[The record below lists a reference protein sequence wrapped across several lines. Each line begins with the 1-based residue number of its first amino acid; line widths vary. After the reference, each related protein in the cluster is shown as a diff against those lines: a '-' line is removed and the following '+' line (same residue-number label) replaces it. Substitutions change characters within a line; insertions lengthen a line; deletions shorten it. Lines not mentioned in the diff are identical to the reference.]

1 MATQIELAQLAAAAY
16 RNASDFNRI
25 LAPAGWQ
32 VVLEYPEGGQTT
44 GDGSGFSAAAY
55 RGPGGEIVIAYTGTN
70 DWKDWPAAN
79 APAAVGFP
87 SPQVV
92 QAARFYWQVLNGAAG
107 GDRARISFTGH
118 SLGGGLASLMAVYFD
133 RPATVFQTAPFE
145 ASAFGAVLG
154 QYAVA
159 FAAAGI
165 DDAAWRQ
172 YLAARNDGTLSA
184 VFATRERQVA
194 HVYVSGEVLAPTRTG
209 ATAILNPALETALA
223 SGAALAN
230 GSTPRQL
237 HSMLLAWSM
246 LANPEF
252 GAQMRRLPRLYG
264 LLRDARLFDRPAE
277 TEDNDLHALLMQRE
291 AATGMLTRFTN
302 DVRRIADG
310 FADKTPVI
318 ADALIAATMAFYYA
332 RRFGIAGDTGE
343 ATAAVPGGLQLALT
357 ELAQAGSGGERAR
370 AMLEDVVDLLSGNEG
385 QYRAVQGKDRLTISD
400 GGGLRF
406 TDTQARNDLVIGLTG
421 DDEIDGGGGDDTIVT
436 GGGADRLSGGDGF
449 DVLDAGAGDDT
460 LAGGAGADRLL
471 GGLGHDT
478 YEFTGAFGHDTVI
491 DADGAGAIRIDGQA
505 LPAGLR
511 VSDNLWM
518 SADRRYTFVFT
529 PSAADPS
536 RGTLVIQQA
545 GSDKRITVRDWQRGT
560 LGVVLTDTP
569 LPQTP
574 PVATTRTIVGDRAPL
589 DTDASQPGVQYGYDE
604 LGNLLTTNTVEVRA
618 DTLYDSA
625 EADFIDAGG
634 GADSV
639 RAIRGGDDTI
649 EAGAGHDWVDAGP
662 GNDVVNGGADR
673 DVLFGND
680 GDDTVD
686 GGEDEDRVNGMAGDD
701 LLRGGAGSDLTGGGA
716 GRDVIYAGGG
726 DDVVVAGG
734 DVQPSALDA
743 PPGAVLLARGQ
754 DWGVHVVRDA
764 NGRNV
769 TYYFNWAETD
779 NDTDDDIAY
788 GEAGNDLLLGGRG
801 NDLLDGGADDDDL
814 IGEEG
819 SDTLAGGTGNDRLW
833 GDGSR
838 PYGSGDDWSVAPQE
852 VGDDLLDGGDGDDY
866 LVGDGGAD
874 TLLGGRG
881 ADTLVGDRVGAGAL
895 ATPHGSDYL
904 EGGAGDDTLAGGGAA
919 DLLYGDDGND
929 ILLGDWVNAAIDGN
943 AVRLDLTQEGD
954 DLLDGGAGRDTLIG
968 GGGHDVLQ
976 GGEGDDV
983 LYGDLGG
990 YVPADGEPIPEG
1002 NDVLEGGAGND
1013 TIFGEG
1019 GDDTLIGG
1027 AGDDYLQGGAGDDV
1041 YVYNAGDGADT
1052 IVDTEGDNEVVFG
1065 AGVDA
1070 SALAVSVS
1078 TSAAGDNVVQ
1088 LALSTGHSLRLQGGL
1103 SGATAV
1109 AFADGTRLTGAEL
1122 LQRST
1127 SGIDYQGRETNDRI
1141 FGTAGGDRLDGGR
1154 GDDLI
1159 VGQQGGDEL
1168 IGQAG
1173 NDTLEGGDGDDVLDG
1188 GIGRDLLQGGAG
1200 SDTYRLGLGSGFD
1213 EIRDDGGTLQFGP
1226 EVRLS
1231 DLRVV
1236 RRGADLEVVW
1246 SNVDRA
1252 TIRNY
1257 EFAADAWR
1265 VRLANGQELAVGD
1278 LPSVSAAPPIA
1289 NFAQAKEEF
1298 LRELRRQWL
1307 AQQIAS
1313 GLIPNADGT
1322 LGGTRTYRSDGVTV
1336 IDRITASFT
1345 ENLVESDASRITA
1358 PATTTTTSRTATFS
1372 NVITTTTYVAVQTTV
1387 PVTIRL
1393 PASPGPRSA
1402 PDPTEGGRQQTITIG
1417 YTTSVSYVPRTVR
1430 VGREEYAVNSNTA
1443 VGVLT
1448 AGAAGNVIEVHRT
1461 AIVDAG
1467 AGDDVID
1474 GRLSSTWP
1482 FSGALL
1488 FGNAGN
1494 DRIEGTP
1501 GDDWIAGGTGDD
1513 TLRGGRGADRYLRF
1527 AGDGRDLI
1535 VDEDWRDY
1543 GLLGPV
1549 EGWPHATVE
1558 QIRAL
1563 LDAAP
1568 GEDDV
1573 LVLPGGVR
1581 PADLRLSWSTR
1592 TLRTAV
1598 QDTALRQDGMWRWE
1612 RIDPITSAL
1621 VAAYEVAVPV
1631 LTVRWSDTEAV
1642 DIVFPTRQMPRAWGI
1657 EYVEFADGTRLSRD
1671 ELFAL
1676 APPFDRETID
1686 ADNELVGVTRGY
1698 GGDGDDRLVGTPG
1711 DDFLVGGSGDDVL
1724 EGGAG
1729 NDVLYGGKGADL
1741 LEGGDGNDVLGDL
1754 HDRWGSSQSGADEF
1768 YGAGNTYRGGRG
1780 NDLIHGTWDAD
1791 VYEFRLGDGRDT
1803 VVHVPRRL
1811 PPETYANWLEIV
1823 GAGFRDYA
1831 LGDLPPEIRARVE
1844 SGYPWRDIPLKSL
1857 DTLRF
1862 AAGIS
1867 SADVSVRRDG
1877 NDLLV
1882 EHRNGTDSVRFLA
1895 WFGPSSFGSFGFGE
1909 MYQPLGRIEFADGTV
1924 WSVAADGSVSVE
1936 STGNAQPSDG
1946 DDRLLGSDGADRID
1960 ALAGNDRIEAGAGD
1974 DVLQGNAGDDVLAL
1988 GGGADAV
1995 ILNRGDGADTVL
2007 AANAGG
2013 GAGERNDTL
2022 LIGAASIGEIR
2033 LAREGD
2039 DLVVKIAGTS
2049 DSVRLAGWYAHP
2061 DNRTF
2066 VSLIVDGNPFA
2077 AATAPGTAT
2086 TPAYDFARIVEGFDR
2101 AYAANPALGDWPIER
2116 RYLMP
2121 PPEQPPT
2128 PIEPLNAAATLAAD
2142 AATIAAQSASE
2153 PVSTSERVRLLRPP
2167 ARWVAE
2173 VVGAGDTGV
2182 KVPLEARVLGAEEP
2196 GLQTSIAVCV
2206 PEGSRPPVAG
2216 APHRSTGGMAEDAAM
2231 DDAFARVTIP
2241 RRPTVRPVTAAMVE
2255 AALTK
2260 LDRGSG
2266 SESSLRAD
2274 AGELRVIAREYGQMP
2289 FAATDLAPAA
2299 SDARI
2304 RETWRRI
2311 EAYLRAQRD
2320 EGMAPVLGG
2329 EDEGALRPL
2338 ARGDWSAAVLAADR
2352 PHRLPRA
2359 GHYALAA

>member
-1 MATQIELAQLAAAAY
+1 MASVNDYAQLAATVYAKTSRNEIREGPDWEALELQRDHPVTGFAAGVF
-16 RNASDFNRI
+16 RHRA
-25 LAPAGWQ
+25 
-32 VVLEYPEGGQTT
+32 T
-44 GDGSGFSAAAY
+44 G
-55 RGPGGEIVIAYTGTN
+55 EVVIAYAGTGQEKVR
-70 DWKDWPAAN
+70 DWVFGNVPAAL
-79 APAAVGFP
+79 GEY
-87 SPQVV
+87 SPQVL
-92 QAARFYWQVLNGAAG
+92 AAMELYV
-107 GDRARISFTGH
+107 RARANYGTHITFTGH

-133 RPATVFQTAPFE
+133 RPAVVFAPAPFE
-145 ASAFGAVLG
+145 LSATRAPLLNDYAQRLRAKGLRDAAFEGYIPAEHFADRERNVEAHTIAGDVVLQRFGRERTVVDAARDRIVPAATSLASPFDLHSLVLNAAALASPAFAQALQRLPTLVPVLFDRTLHARDAEEDPDADFLHRLLRRQWGIEGQSAGQAVQRFAADVLLLAGDTGLAQTQARDALLAAAVEHHYHRADATPCFTVSEGHLSFDPGALVGPGMLASLSESKAIPRLQQALSSAFGADAAYTAQLAG
-154 QYAVA
+154 CTRWHIQQG
-159 FAAAGI
+159 AAAMRFTGEGSAN
-165 DDAAWRQ
+165 DAAVGGVHGDF
-172 YLAARNDGTLSA
+172 LD
-184 VFATRERQVA
+184 
-194 HVYVSGEVLAPTRTG
+194 
-209 ATAILNPALETALA
+209 
-223 SGAALAN
+223 GAAGDDVL
-230 GSTPRQL
+230 
-237 HSMLLAWSM
+237 
-246 LANPEF
+246 
-252 GAQMRRLPRLYG
+252 
-264 LLRDARLFDRPAE
+264 
-277 TEDNDLHALLMQRE
+277 
-291 AATGMLTRFTN
+291 TGN
-302 DVRRIADG
+302 AG
-310 FADKTPVI
+310 
-318 ADALIAATMAFYYA
+318 ADALF
-332 RRFGIAGDTGE
+332 
-343 ATAAVPGGLQLALT
+343 
-357 ELAQAGSGGERAR
+357 
-370 AMLEDVVDLLSGNEG
+370 
-385 QYRAVQGKDRLTISD
+385 
-400 GGGLRF
+400 
-406 TDTQARNDLVIGLTG
+406 
-421 DDEIDGGGGDDTIVT
+421 
-436 GGGADRLSGGDGF
+436 
-449 DVLDAGAGDDT
+449 
-460 LAGGAGADRLL
+460 GGAGNDLLLGGLGDDFLAGDAGSDRLL
-471 GGLGHDT
+471 GGLGFDT
-478 YEFTGAFGHDTVI
+478 YELAGDFGRDTVI
-491 DADGAGAIRIDGQA
+491 DADSAGQIRIDGAA
-505 LPAGLR
+505 LPQGLR
-511 VSDNLWM
+511 VGENVWM
-518 SADRRYTFVFT
+518 TADRRYTFVFA
-529 PSAADPS
+529 PSAADPT
-536 RGTLVIQQA
+536 RGTLVIRQA
-545 GSDKRITVRDWQRGT
+545 GSGNQITVRDWQRGA
-560 LGVVLTDTP
+560 LGVDLTDTR

-589 DTDASQPGVQYGYDE
+589 DTDPSQPGVQYGYDE

-618 DTLYDSA
+618 DILYDSA
-625 EADFIDAGG
+625 EPDFIDAGG

-649 EAGAGHDWVDAGP
+649 DAGAGHDWVDAGP
-662 GNDVVNGGADR
+662 GNDVVNGGADW

-701 LLRGGAGSDLTGGGA
+701 LLRGGSGSDLIGGGA
-716 GRDVIYAGGG
+716 GRDVIYAGAG

-734 DVQPSALDA
+734 DVQPSALES

-769 TYYFNWAETD
+769 TYFFNWTETD
-779 NDTDDDIAY
+779 GDADGDIAY

-881 ADTLVGDRVGAGAL
+881 ADTVVGDRVGAGAL

-919 DLLYGDDGND
+919 DLLYGNDGND

-943 AVRLDLTQEGD
+943 VVRLDLTQEGD

-990 YVPADGEPIPEG
+990 YVPAGGEPIPEG

-1027 AGDDYLQGGAGDDV
+1027 AGEDYLEGGAGDDV

-1065 AGVDA
+1065 AGVDP
-1070 SALAVSVS
+1070 SALRVSVS
-1078 TSAAGDNVVQ
+1078 ASAAGDNVVE
-1088 LALSTGHSLRLQGGL
+1088 LAFGAGQSVRLGGGL
-1103 SGATAV
+1103 SSATAV

-1127 SGIDYQGRETNDRI
+1127 NAIDYQGRATNDRI
-1141 FGTAGGDRLDGGR
+1141 VGTALADRLDGGG
-1154 GDDLI
+1154 GDDVI
-1159 VGQQGGDEL
+1159 VGQQGDDEL
-1168 IGQAG
+1168 LGQAG
-1173 NDTLEGGDGDDVLDG
+1173 NDTLNGSDGDDVLDG

-1265 VRLANGQELAVGD
+1265 VRLANGQEFAVGD

-1307 AQQIAS
+1307 AQQIAM
-1313 GLIPNADGT
+1313 GLVPNADGT
-1322 LGGTRTYRSDGVTV
+1322 LGGTRTYRWDGVTV
-1336 IDRITASFT
+1336 VDRITASFT

-1402 PDPTEGGRQQTITIG
+1402 PDPTEGGRQQAITIG

-1501 GDDWIAGGTGDD
+1501 GDDWIAGGAGDD

-1724 EGGAG
+1724 EGAAG

-1754 HDRWGSSQSGADEF
+1754 HDRWGSSQSGPDEF

-1811 PPETYANWLEIV
+1811 PPETYPDWLEIV

-1867 SADVSVRRDG
+1867 SADVTVQRDG

-1936 STGNAQPSDG
+1936 SAGNAQPSDG

-1995 ILNRGDGADTVL
+1995 ILNRGEGADTVL
-2007 AANAGG
+2007 AANAAGG

-2039 DLVVKIAGTS
+2039 DLLVKIAGTS

-2077 AATAPGTAT
+2077 AASAPGTAT
-2086 TPAYDFARIVEGFDR
+2086 APVYDFARIVQGFDR
-2101 AYAANPALGDWPIER
+2101 AYAANPALGDWAIER